1 MELRLLGKEKLRS
14 FWQILADIG
23 LRLHAMACVRIR
35 WHPVAT
41 DRIRWHTTACD
52 GMQSVQCPAPRMKPN
67 TLKMPLTMKVTV
79 DMMACVIE

>member
-1 MELRLLGKEKLRS
+1 MELGLFGKEKLSS

-23 LRLHAMACVRIR
+23 LRSHT
-35 WHPVAT
+35 VAT
-41 DRIRWHTTACD
+41 DRK
-52 GMQSVQCPAPRMKPN
+52 QLVQCPAPRMKPN

>member
-1 MELRLLGKEKLRS
+1 MELGLFGKEKLRS

-23 LRLHAMACVRIR
+23 LRSHT
-35 WHPVAT
+35 VAT
-41 DRIRWHTTACD
+41 DRIRWHTTVCD
-52 GMQSVQCPAPRMKPN
+52 GMQTVQCPAPRMKPN

>member
-35 WHPVAT
+35 WHRHSAC
-41 DRIRWHTTACD
+41 RSRWC
-52 GMQSVQCPAPRMKPN
+52 SPW
-67 TLKMPLTMKVTV
+67 
-79 DMMACVIE
+79 